1 MAKQHVC
8 CWRVSGPMADIAK
21 STRLTLTGHRPDP
34 CSHIGQWGMSC
45 SARRIGTTF
54 TKADLMPAAWS
65 AVPANL
71 ASQSFTSHALRR
83 HDAADL
89 LASLPSCVRR
99 GCKRVA
105 GSAIDA
111 GVLVRWPN
119 FRRPPEQCARRLQRR
134 RRPAAGREGLSRAS
148 VDGCVRRGQLDRR
161 RLVGPQRMGVRIRR
175 VTRL

>member
-34 CSHIGQWGMSC
+34 CSHIGQSGMSC

-71 ASQSFTSHALRR
+71 ASQSSTSHALRR
-83 HDAADL
+83 TFEG
-89 LASLPSCVRR
+89 LPS
-99 GCKRVA
+99 
-105 GSAIDA
+105 
-111 GVLVRWPN
+111 N
-119 FRRPPEQCARRLQRR
+119 ARAAYKGEGGQRLGGKGY
-134 RRPAAGREGLSRAS
+134 P
-148 VDGCVRRGQLDRR
+148 
-161 RLVGPQRMGVRIRR
+161 GPR
-175 VTRL
+175 